1 MAKSKFKME
10 TYPTPEKKVEEII
23 NKFFKSNHQPY
34 GYRDAQG
41 CALIAVNEIIEQIT
55 HWCPAHILNYWMN
68 VKKEIK
74 LS

>member
-1 MAKSKFKME
+1 MAKIKFKME
-10 TYPTPEKKVEEII
+10 TYPTTEEKAEELI

-34 GYRDAQG
+34 GYRDAQS

-74 LS
+74 LL